1 MLSQLKSFSKFGV
14 ICGSGKEPLR
24 IAKLL
29 SEAGNSVFIIRLLGE
44 ADADYSDFTQIDLN
58 IGQLEKMA
66 RELVKKGCTEV
77 ILSGKINNFS
87 LLKIKPDFT
96 ALKILS
102 QKGQMGDNS
111 LLKKVSKFFERKGFN
126 VIPQDKIS
134 PRGFLPKGY
143 VFGERPKGRMLED
156 IKIGINFLE
165 QSSFFDIGQSLV
177 IQSGRIIAV
186 EAVEGTDEMIKR
198 VEKLIDL
205 DNSPAIFIKMAKKNQ
220 SLHHDLPVF
229 GLNTI
234 KQLDACNIKFVC
246 LHAINCKLAES
257 LSDIE
262 SALLNSG
269 ISLCA
274 VDYG

>member
-1 MLSQLKSFSKFGV
+1 
-14 ICGSGKEPLR
+14 
-24 IAKLL
+24 
-29 SEAGNSVFIIRLLGE
+29 
-44 ADADYSDFTQIDLN
+44 
-58 IGQLEKMA
+58 
-66 RELVKKGCTEV
+66 
-77 ILSGKINNFS
+77 
-87 LLKIKPDFT
+87 
-96 ALKILS
+96 
-102 QKGQMGDNS
+102 MGDNS
-111 LLKKVSKFFERKGFN
+111 LLKKVSKFFERRGFN

-156 IKIGINFLE
+156 IKIGINCLE

-177 IQSGRIIAV
+177 IQSGRIIAI

-198 VEKLIDL
+198 AEKLIDL
-205 DNSPAIFIKMAKKNQ
+205 DNSPAIFIKMAKNQ
-220 SLHHDLPVF
+220 SLNHDLPVF

-234 KQLDACNIKFVC
+234 RLLDTCNIKFVC

-257 LSDIE
+257 LTDIE
-262 SALLNSG
+262 SALLISG

>member
-1 MLSQLKSFSKFGV
+1 MSNQVKSFNKFGV
-14 ICGSGKEPLR
+14 ICGSGKDPLS
-24 IAKLL
+24 IANLL
-29 SEAGNSVFIIRLLGE
+29 SQNGNSVFIIRLLGE
-44 ADADYSDFTQIDLN
+44 ADADYSDFTKIDLS

-66 RELVKKGCTEV
+66 RELEKKGCTEV
-77 ILSGKINNFS
+77 VLSGKINNLS

-102 QKGQMGDNS
+102 QKGQMGDNT
-111 LLKKVSKFFERKGFN
+111 LLKKVAKFFERKGFN

-134 PRGFLPKGY
+134 PRDFLPKGY
-143 VFGERPKGRMLED
+143 VFGEIPKGRILED

-165 QSSFFDIGQSLV
+165 QSSFFDFGQSLV
-177 IQSGRIIAV
+177 IQSGRIIAI
-186 EAVEGTDEMIKR
+186 EAVEGTDEMIRRAK
-198 VEKLIDL
+198 KLIDL

-220 SLHHDLPVF
+220 SLNHDLPVF

-257 LSDIE
+257 LTDIE
-262 SALLNSG
+262 SGLLKSE
-269 ISLCA
+269 ISLYA